1 MGTHIPVDGVQGMYI
16 GGVQYAKVGQNH
28 THLEPSRVFA
38 RAISQV
44 FARAISSK
52 YIDVKTQ
59 NLLGSRSVHDCK
71 LWEVGR
77 FKTSIFPPP

>member
-1 MGTHIPVDGVQGMYI
+1 MGTLIPVGGVQGMYI
-16 GGVQYAKVGQNH
+16 GGVQYAKVGQSH

-38 RAISQV
+38 RAIS
-44 FARAISSK
+44 SK
-52 YIDVKTQ
+52 YMDVKTQ